1 MLSND
6 ERRQARALA
15 AKRKRRRRR
24 IFWGVLLSVLL
35 LAAGVTL
42 CLTVFFKISAV
53 TVTGDEVYAPEQV
66 VEASGIALGENLFL
80 LRAGDA
86 AEQIEATLPYVE
98 TAEISRSLSCTVTI
112 HVTRATAAAALDN
125 GDSYTLLSAS
135 GKVLEDGVMSV
146 GEDVMLLSAGEV
158 RTRVPG
164 DTVEFAGEHTLE
176 DLQQTLAAFSEA
188 GFTGVTALDLQTHT
202 NIRAVYKGR
211 ITLEFGAAS
220 SLADKMAFIK
230 ATLER
235 SEQTDPTF
243 AGTFDFTIE
252 NRAYRNAATEP
263 VPTTVPAQTAAEGNG
278 PDASSETTL
287 QAAAVTTV
295 PA

>member
-1 MLSND
+1 MDGLR
-6 ERRQARALA
+6 EMWEALRAALARQALETPDFLAPWLTKAARLALIAAALFAALA
-15 AKRKRRRRR
+15 AASAAWALVRAVRAKGENRRPALRRAAA
-24 IFWGVLLSVLL
+24 WGGVLA
-35 LAAGVTL
+35 LAL
-42 CLTVFFKISAV
+42 CVCAWAFWPAPMTKGMGAV
-53 TVTGDEVYAPEQV
+53 TAV
-66 VEASGIALGENLFL
+66 
-80 LRAGDA
+80 
-86 AEQIEATLPYVE
+86 
-98 TAEISRSLSCTVTI
+98 
-112 HVTRATAAAALDN
+112 
-125 GDSYTLLSAS
+125 
-135 GKVLEDGVMSV
+135 
-146 GEDVMLLSAGEV
+146 EV

-287 QAAAVTTV
+287 QAVAATAA

>member
-1 MLSND
+1 M
-6 ERRQARALA
+6 
-15 AKRKRRRRR
+15 
-24 IFWGVLLSVLL
+24 
-35 LAAGVTL
+35 
-42 CLTVFFKISAV
+42 
-53 TVTGDEVYAPEQV
+53 
-66 VEASGIALGENLFL
+66 
-80 LRAGDA
+80 
-86 AEQIEATLPYVE
+86 
-98 TAEISRSLSCTVTI
+98 
-112 HVTRATAAAALDN
+112 
-125 GDSYTLLSAS
+125 
-135 GKVLEDGVMSV
+135 
-146 GEDVMLLSAGEV
+146 
-158 RTRVPG
+158 PG
-164 DTVEFAGEHTLE
+164 DTVEYAGEHTLE

-211 ITLEFGAAS
+211 ITLELGAAS

-263 VPTTVPAQTAAEGNG
+263 VPTTVPAQTAAEGDE
-278 PDASSETTL
+278 PSTSSETTL
-287 QAAAVTTV
+287 QAATVTTA